1 MVSHRKMIG
10 ALVLGAG
17 LGIVANL
24 AAGGAPWLDAVVRN
38 FAQPVGQLFIRL
50 LFMLVIPLLFSAL
63 VLGVA
68 DLELRHLGR
77 LGARMLG
84 YTVVVS
90 GISVLIGVALVDLL
104 GPGRGLPAAVRE
116 LGRGAAAIKP
126 AALPAGEG
134 FSAVVLALVP
144 DNPVKAAANGDL
156 IGVIV
161 FAILFGIALSA
172 AESDGS
178 KRLRDVLQGL
188 YDVSMKLVEGVL
200 KLAPVGVAALMF
212 VMTARLGPAVIRPI
226 AAYVGVVVLGLAIHL
241 FIVYSLS
248 VRFFGGMSP
257 RRFFSGSRLA
267 MVTAFSTA
275 SSSATLPTALRV
287 AEENLGLPRHVARFV
302 LTAGSAMNQNGSAL
316 FEGVT
321 VLFIAQV
328 YGVELSLAQQTVA
341 AAICVLAGIGTA
353 GIPAASLPF
362 VAMILGVLGIP
373 PEGIGLVIGVDRLL
387 DMCRTTVN
395 VVGDLAAAVY
405 VARGEAVT
413 SGEGR
418 YRSVAQ
424 GE

>member
-1 MVSHRKMIG
+1 MIA
-10 ALVLGAG
+10 ALLVGAG
-17 LGIVANL
+17 LGTVANL
-24 AAGGAPWLDAVVRN
+24 AAGGAPWLDGVIRN
-38 FAQPVGQLFIRL
+38 FAQPLGQLFIRL

-84 YTVVVS
+84 YTVIVS
-90 GISVLIGVALVDLL
+90 GISVLIGVALVNVI

-116 LGRGAAAIKP
+116 LSRSTGIKP

-134 FSAVVLALVP
+134 FSAVLLALVP
-144 DNPVKAAANGDL
+144 DNPVKAAATGDL
-156 IGVIV
+156 IGLII

-172 AESDGS
+172 ADSDAS
-178 KRLRDVLQGL
+178 RRLREMLQGL

-200 KLAPVGVAALMF
+200 KLAPYGVAALLF
-212 VMTARLGPAVIRPI
+212 VMTARIGPAVIRPI
-226 AAYVGVVVLGLAIHL
+226 AAYVGVVILGLVIHN
-241 FIVYSLS
+241 FIVYSIS
-248 VRFFGGMSP
+248 VKFFGGMSP
-257 RRFFSGSRLA
+257 RRFFSGVRLA

-287 AEENLGLPRHVARFV
+287 AEENLALPKHVARFV

-328 YGVELSLAQQTVA
+328 YGVELSLAQQTIAVA
-341 AAICVLAGIGTA
+341 LCVLAGIGTA
-353 GIPAASLPF
+353 GVPAGSLPF
-362 VAMILGVLGIP
+362 LAMILGVVGVP
-373 PEGIGLVIGVDRLL
+373 VEGLGLVIGVDRLL

-395 VVGDLAAAVY
+395 VTGDLAAAVY
-405 VARGEAVT
+405 VARGESAT
-413 SGEGR
+413 PSPR
-418 YRSVAQ
+418 ALAQ
-424 GE
+424 AP